1 MARRSTAERALVYVE
16 IEQNW
21 RWGDGEPVCCYLTVI
36 EQRNTLHRRISHT
49 EHIVGQGERL
59 FDDVQRR
66 MRELE
71 REYILTMMQPF

>member
-1 MARRSTAERALVYVE
+1 MTRRSTSERAMVYVE

-21 RWGDGEPVCCYLTVI
+21 RWQGSEPACCYLTVI
-36 EQRNTLHRRISHT
+36 EQRNSLHRRIAHT
-49 EHIVGQGERL
+49 EHIAGTGEAL
-59 FDDVQRR
+59 FDRVQAR